1 MDIQQANG
9 NRNSRNS
16 SLRIPPITGL
26 MAFEAVARNGSFSK
40 AADELSITQSAVS
53 HRISQLESLVGA
65 SLLIRIGHSVS
76 LTPAGKELLP
86 FVREGLGCL
95 RDGLARISTEGK
107 PTIRLSLAPAIA
119 ANWLIQR
126 LSGFHR
132 KHPDINLD
140 INVTSKNIN
149 LRSGEADVAIRCGEG
164 HWDGLDA
171 VELIP
176 VNVIA
181 VCSPAYRKAH
191 PWLKRLEDIERATL
205 LRHTLVAWKDWF
217 SSLGAE
223 MSAPPSGASF
233 SEVSLLINAA
243 ECSQGVAL
251 VFDVLVER
259 QLQDGTL
266 VQPVPQSVVSDRAYH
281 IVTASGAPRSAEL
294 QAFID
299 WLLTLRPEQSP
310 RVRAVSRQAPF
321 KPMKDFDRLDE

>member
-1 MDIQQANG
+1 MDTPANG
-9 NRNSRNS
+9 HRNSLNQN
-16 SLRIPPITGL
+16 LRIPPITGL

-107 PTIRLSLAPAIA
+107 PTIKLSLAPAIA
-119 ANWLIQR
+119 SNWLIQR

-132 KHPDINLD
+132 KYPDINLD

-149 LRSGEADVAIRCGEG
+149 LRTGEADVAIRCGEG
-164 HWDGLDA
+164 RWDGLDA

-191 PWLKRLEDIERATL
+191 PWLKRLEDFERATL
-205 LRHTLVAWKDWF
+205 LRHSLVAWKDWF
-217 SSLGAE
+217 ASLGAE
-223 MSAPPSGASF
+223 LRAPAAGASF

-266 VQPVPQSVVSDRAYH
+266 VQPVPQSVVSDRSYH
-281 IVTASGAPRSAEL
+281 VVTAANIPRSAEL

-299 WLLTLRPEQSP
+299 WLLTLKPEPSP
-310 RVRAVSRQAPF
+310 ATRSPGRQPRQAA
-321 KPMKDFDRLDE
+321 MKDFD